1 MANSVRFLPTALWT
15 LAPLL
20 FQSFASGSS
29 ARIVKLPIVDRQD
42 IRFAPVSAEGGALQS
57 GVKGIVQDAYGFLW
71 LAGHGLYRYDGY
83 SLKAYRHEPGD
94 AASLSDD
101 TIMGVLTDRAGIL
114 WIATASGGLDRLDPA
129 QGSVTHYRHENG
141 NARSLASDSVYCVY
155 QDRNGYLWVGTSR
168 GLDRLDP
175 STGSFLHFQHNPQDS
190 GSLSS
195 DEVSTVAE
203 DRGGDLWVGT
213 VAGLN
218 RLDRATGRFARFV
231 PDAADPYSV
240 GNNFVTCIRE
250 DHAGVLWVAIGN
262 WLSAFDRRTGEFTHY
277 SFRSVEPGRQS
288 VAFVTRIH
296 EDRDGVLWLSTV
308 DSGLLKLDRERTRFV
323 RYVRDPGNP
332 NSLPENFVSSL
343 FEDKEGVMWVG
354 TGSGLSRFPRKG
366 PPFVNHQHEA
376 GNPQSLAHNPVWS
389 VLADSKGFLWISGSG
404 RLNRLDRA
412 SGRLTVYQHDPN
424 DRRSISHSSASAI
437 LEDHSGTLWFGT
449 YGGGLNRYDR
459 RTGRFFPYR
468 NQSNRPDSLSSDLV
482 LSLFEDRQGVLWVG
496 TQAGGLNR
504 MDSSSGRF
512 TSWRNNPADP
522 HSLSQNNVLT
532 IHEDRAGY
540 LWLGTLDGLNR
551 FDRRTGQ
558 FLVYRNHAEDPHS
571 ISHNRVNAVHEDR
584 QGNLWIG
591 TSNGL
596 NRMDRSS
603 GSFTNFT
610 TRNGLPDNT
619 IEEILEDERGYL
631 WLATLNGLCRFH
643 PQSGSVRN
651 FSESDGLPGNS
662 LGSGYR
668 AENGE
673 LMFGSTNGLTTF
685 YPDRLSSNV
694 FVPPVVLTELN
705 LFNKPVN
712 PGARSPLLKPIWATE
727 ALTLTHSQNIFT
739 LEFAALSYAAPE
751 KNRYRY
757 RLEGLEAAWNDVDSR
772 RRLATYT
779 SLPAGRY
786 VFRVQASNNDEV
798 WNEAGATLP
807 ITVLPPWWATWWF
820 SGMAGL
826 SLAGVALATY
836 RSRVRSLH
844 LAAAR
849 LEAQVS
855 QRTRELQI
863 AKDAAEAANRAKTT
877 FLANMSH
884 ELRTPLNAIL
894 GFSSLL
900 LERDVSETQ
909 RDDLDIINRSG
920 EHLLNLI
927 NGVLDVA
934 KIEAGSKGLELAPC
948 DLSGLV
954 TDVIDMMRKRAEAR
968 QLSLLVVQSAKF
980 PRYVRADAAKLRQ
993 VLINLVDNAIKYTEE
1008 GSVTLRLEVGA
1019 ADRAGRLPLT
1029 FCVEDT
1035 GIGISRGDQARI
1047 FEAFV
1052 QIGKAVAHKGTGL
1065 GLTITR
1071 QFVELMGGEIHVES
1085 RAGEGSRFRVELWLE
1100 PAQAADIRTPRA
1112 GGERVIGLEAGEPEY
1127 RILVADDERENR
1139 SVMERLLQNAGFQV
1153 RVAGDGAQAVAV
1165 FRAWQPHFIWMD
1177 LRMPVMDGVQAT
1189 RQIRSLDGGRSVKI
1203 AAVTA
1208 SVFASQRGEIL
1219 EDGLDDF
1226 VCKPYRANDVFH
1238 CMARHLGVRY
1248 RLGAAL
1254 PALSGDMV
1262 ERLRPEALA
1271 ALPEDL
1277 RAELREAVITL
1288 HRERI
1293 TGIIDRVQE
1302 RDAALGAVLSRYA
1315 DRLAFTAIF
1324 EALEGRQVKSVREG
1338 G

>member
-1 MANSVRFLPTALWT
+1 MAYSVRFFQSVLWT
-15 LAPLL
+15 LAPIL
-20 FQSFASGSS
+20 FRGIASG
-29 ARIVKLPIVDRQD
+29 AIPRVVKLPVVDRQD
-42 IRFAPVSAEGGALQS
+42 IRFVAVSAEGALQS
-57 GVKGIVQDAYGFLW
+57 GVTSIAQDTYGFIW

-83 SLKAYRHEPGD
+83 GLKSYRHEPGD
-94 AASLSDD
+94 ATSLSDD
-101 TIMGVLTDRAGIL
+101 TVLNVLTDRSGIL
-114 WIATASGGLDRLDPA
+114 WIGTAFGGMERLDPA
-129 QGSVTHYRHENG
+129 QGSVTHHRHVPG
-141 NARSLASDSVYCVY
+141 NAKSLASNTVACIY
-155 QDRNGYLWVGTSR
+155 QDSRGHLWIGTNH

-175 STGSFLHFQHNPQDS
+175 ATGTLLHFEHDARDS
-190 GSLSS
+190 ATLSS
-195 DEVSTVAE
+195 NEVASVAE
-203 DRGGDLWVGT
+203 DRNGDLWVGT
-213 VAGLN
+213 AMGLN

-231 PDAADPYSV
+231 PDWTDPYSV
-240 GNNFVTCIRE
+240 GNNYVTCIRE

-262 WLSAFDRRTGEFTHY
+262 WLSSFDRKTGEFTHY

-288 VAFVTRIH
+288 VAFVTQIY

-308 DSGLLKLDRERTRFV
+308 DSGLLNLDRERTRFV

-332 NSLPENFVSSL
+332 NSLPDNFVRSL

-366 PPFVNHQHEA
+366 SPFVNYQHEA
-376 GNPQSLAHNPVWS
+376 RNPQSLTHNPVWS
-389 VLADSKGFLWISGSG
+389 VLADSEGFLWISGSG
-404 RLNRLDRA
+404 RLNRLDRE
-412 SGRLTVYQHDPN
+412 SGQLTVYQHDPT
-424 DRRSISHSSASAI
+424 DRRSISHDSISST
-437 LEDHSGTLWFGT
+437 LEDRSGTLWFGT
-449 YGGGLNRYDR
+449 YGGGLNRFDR
-459 RTGRFFPYR
+459 RKERFFAYR
-468 NQSNRPDSLSSDLV
+468 NQANRPSSLSSDLV
-482 LSLFEDRQGVLWVG
+482 LCLFEDRQGVLWVG

-504 MDSSSGRF
+504 IDSISGRF

-522 HSLSQNNVLT
+522 LSLSHNNVNA
-532 IHEDRAGY
+532 IHEDRAGF

-551 FDRRTGQ
+551 FDRRTGK
-558 FLVYRNHAEDPHS
+558 FVVYRNNAEDPHS
-571 ISHNRVNAVHEDR
+571 ISHNRVNAIHEDR
-584 QGNLWIG
+584 QGTLWVA

-596 NRMDRSS
+596 DRMDRSS
-603 GSFTNFT
+603 GSFTTFT
-610 TRNGLPDNT
+610 TKNGLPDNT
-619 IEEILEDERGYL
+619 IEDILEDDQGYL
-631 WLATLNGLCRFH
+631 WLATHNGLSRFH
-643 PQSGSVRN
+643 PQSGRVRN
-651 FSESDGLPGNS
+651 YSEFDGLPGNS
-662 LGSGYR
+662 LGRGYR
-668 AENGE
+668 SQSGE

-685 YPDRLSSNV
+685 YPDRLTPNTYS
-694 FVPPVVLTELN
+694 PPVVLTGLN

-712 PGARSPLLKPIWATE
+712 PGAHSPLQRSIWATDT
-727 ALTLTHSQNIFT
+727 LTLTHSQNIFT
-739 LEFAALSYAAPE
+739 LEFAALSYTAPE

-779 SLPAGRY
+779 SLPAGKY

-820 SGMAGL
+820 SGTAAL
-826 SLAGVALATY
+826 SLAGVALAAY

-849 LEAQVS
+849 LEVQVS

-900 LERDVSETQ
+900 LERDVSDTQ
-909 RDDLDIINRSG
+909 RGDLDIINRSG

-934 KIEAGSKGLELAPC
+934 KIEAGSKGVELTPC

-954 TDVIDMMRKRAEAR
+954 MDVIDMMRKRAETR
-968 QLSLLVVQSAKF
+968 QLSLLVVQPASF

-1008 GSVTLRLEVGA
+1008 GSVTLRLEAGA

-1035 GIGISRGDQARI
+1035 GIGIGRPDQARI

-1071 QFVELMGGEIHVES
+1071 QFVELMGGAIHVES
-1085 RAGEGSRFRVELWLE
+1085 TPGEGSRFRVELSLE
-1100 PAQAADIRTPRA
+1100 PARASDVRTPRA
-1112 GGERVIGLEAGEPEY
+1112 GGERVIGLETGEPEY
-1127 RILVADDERENR
+1127 RILVVDDERENR
-1139 SVMERLLQNAGFQV
+1139 SVMERLLQNVGFQV
-1153 RVAGDGAQAVAV
+1153 RVAGDGEQAVAI
-1165 FRAWQPHFIWMD
+1165 FRAWEPHFIWMD
-1177 LRMPVMDGVQAT
+1177 LRMPRMDGVQAT

-1203 AAVTA
+1203 VAVTA
-1208 SVFASQRGEIL
+1208 SVFASQRSELL

-1226 VCKPYRANDVFH
+1226 VCKPYRASDVFH

-1248 RLGAAL
+1248 RFGAAL
-1254 PALSGDMV
+1254 APLSVESV

-1271 ALPEDL
+1271 ALPEEL
-1277 RAELREAVITL
+1277 LAELREAVITL

-1293 TGIIDRVQE
+1293 TRIIDRIQQQ
-1302 RDAALGAVLSRYA
+1302 DSALGITLSRYA

-1324 EALEGRQVKSVREG
+1324 EAIEGHQAKSVQEGR
-1338 G
+1338 